1 MLIPKHIVLRT
12 KSGALKSTTKNEDD
26 PKNVVNPKNE
36 DNSKNKTTPNISVYM
51 NALLCDCCDKLY
63 TRIRVNNTFEPL

>member
-36 DNSKNKTTPNISVYM
+36 DNSKNKNKPKNKCFYECSLAV
-51 NALLCDCCDKLY
+51 ALSCTL
-63 TRIRVNNTFEPL
+63 E